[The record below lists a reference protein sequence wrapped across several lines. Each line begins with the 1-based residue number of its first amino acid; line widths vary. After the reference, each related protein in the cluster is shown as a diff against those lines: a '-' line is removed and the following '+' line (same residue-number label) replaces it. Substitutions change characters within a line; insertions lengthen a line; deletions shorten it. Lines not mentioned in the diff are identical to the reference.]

1 MKNPLRKIELGE
13 PKPEDIPQI
22 PTSYFKLIAVD
33 LLDDP
38 EQPMRTDLT
47 DLSVEDLVVSMKQVG
62 IIEPLVVKQV
72 GGRFEVIAGHR
83 RLYSARLA
91 KIVEVP
97 CYVRSAGKEETE
109 MLKIHEN
116 MYRADVNPADEA
128 RHFSVMIDK
137 YHMTPVKIAQLISK
151 SLSYVTD
158 RLAILDYPSLLS
170 EAMMKGDVSFSV
182 AREFARF
189 DDLAQMSSA
198 IYYAKRGGMTAEM
211 AKKWV
216 VDYKRSKEH
225 PSVTAVTSQNDTT
238 GREEVE
244 HFVQCVYCRENVTL
258 MQAEVVYMH
267 HKCLQDANR
276 QALNTETPK

>member
-1 MKNPLRKIELGE
+1 MKNPLKKVEVVE
-13 PKPEDIPQI
+13 TKSNDVPQV
-22 PTSYFKLIAVD
+22 PDSYFKLIAVD

-38 EQPMRTDLT
+38 EQPMRSDLT
-47 DLSVEDLVVSMKQVG
+47 DLSVEDLVISMKQVG

-97 CYVRSAGKEETE
+97 CYVRTAGKEETE

-116 MYRADVNPADEA
+116 MYRADINPADEA
-128 RHFSVMIDK
+128 RHFSVLIDK
-137 YHMTPVKIAQLISK
+137 YQMSPIKIAQLISK
-151 SLSYVTD
+151 SLSYVVD
-158 RLAILDYPSLLS
+158 RLAILDYPDFLR
-170 EAMMKGDVSFSV
+170 EAMMKGRISFSV

-189 DDLAQMSSA
+189 DDDAQMHSA
-198 IYYAKRGGMTAEM
+198 VYYAMRGGMTAEM

-216 VDYKRSKEH
+216 ADYKRSKET
-225 PSVTAVTSQNDTT
+225 PIVTEVRSLNDTT
-238 GREEVE
+238 GQQETE
-244 HFVQCVYCRENVTL
+244 HFVQCVYCRENISL

-267 HKCLQDANR
+267 HKCLHEASQ
-276 QALNTETPK
+276 QTLKSETSK

>member
-1 MKNPLRKIELGE
+1 MTKPLKKVELSTE
-13 PKPEDIPQI
+13 KVEETPQT
-22 PTSYFKLIAVD
+22 PTSYFSLISVD

-38 EQPMRTDLT
+38 EQPMRSDLT

-72 GGRFEVIAGHR
+72 GQRYEVIAGHR

-97 CYVRSAGKEETE
+97 CYVRTAGQEETE

-116 MYRADVNPADEA
+116 MYRAEINPSDEA

-137 YHMTPVKIAQLISK
+137 YHMTPNKIAQLISK
-151 SLSYVTD
+151 SLSYVMD
-158 RLAILDYPSLLS
+158 RLAILDYPDFLR
-170 EAMMKGDVSFSV
+170 EAMMKGQISFSV

-189 DDLAQMSSA
+189 DDDAQMRSA
-198 IYYAKRGGMTAEM
+198 VYYAMRGGMTAEM

-216 VDYKRSKEH
+216 VDYKRSKET

-244 HFVQCVYCRENVTL
+244 HFVLCTYCRQNVSL
-258 MQAEVVYMH
+258 MRAEVVYMH
-267 HKCLQDANR
+267 HECLVEANR
-276 QALNTETPK
+276 QDINPQTSE

>member
-1 MKNPLRKIELGE
+1 MKNPLK
-13 PKPEDIPQI
+13 KTVPEEIKQDEIPQV
-22 PTSYFKLIAVD
+22 PTSYFKLISVD

-38 EQPMRTDLT
+38 EQPMRSDLT

-62 IIEPLVVKQV
+62 IIEPLVVKAV

-97 CYVRSAGKEETE
+97 CYVRTAGQEETE

-116 MYRADVNPADEA
+116 MYRAEINPSDEA

-151 SLSYVTD
+151 SLGYVTD
-158 RLAILDYPSLLS
+158 RLGILDYPDFLRD
-170 EAMMKGDVSFSV
+170 AMMKGEISFSV

-198 IYYAKRGGMTAEM
+198 VYYAKRGGMTAEM

-225 PSVTAVTSQNDTT
+225 PSVTAVASQNDTT

-244 HFVQCVYCRENVTL
+244 HFVQCTYCRENVSL

-267 HKCLQDANR
+267 HKCLQEANR
-276 QALNTETPK
+276 QDINPQTTE

>member
-1 MKNPLRKIELGE
+1 MKNPLKKVEVVE
-13 PKPEDIPQI
+13 TKSNDVPQV
-22 PTSYFKLIAVD
+22 PDSYFKLIAVD

-38 EQPMRTDLT
+38 EQPMRSDLT
-47 DLSVEDLVVSMKQVG
+47 DLSVEDLVISMKQVG

-97 CYVRSAGKEETE
+97 CYVRTAGKEETE

-116 MYRADVNPADEA
+116 MYRADINPADEA

-137 YHMTPVKIAQLISK
+137 YQMSPIKIAQLISK
-151 SLSYVTD
+151 SPSYVVD
-158 RLAILDYPSLLS
+158 RLAILDYPDLLR
-170 EAMMKGDVSFSV
+170 EAMLKGEISFSV

-189 DDLAQMSSA
+189 DDLAQMRSA
-198 IYYAKRGGMTAEM
+198 IYYAKRGGMTSEM

-216 VDYKRSKEH
+216 QDYKRSKEH
-225 PSVTAVTSQNDTT
+225 PPITQSTVQNDTT
-238 GREEVE
+238 GTIETE
-244 HFVQCVYCRENVTL
+244 HFVQCVYCRENVSL

-267 HKCLQDANR
+267 RKCLHEASQ
-276 QALNTETPK
+276 QTLKSETSE